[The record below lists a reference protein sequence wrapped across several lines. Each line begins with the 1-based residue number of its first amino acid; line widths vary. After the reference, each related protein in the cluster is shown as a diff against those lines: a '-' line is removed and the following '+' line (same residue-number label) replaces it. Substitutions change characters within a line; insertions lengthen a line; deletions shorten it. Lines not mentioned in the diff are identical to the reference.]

1 MVFIPSVICHL
12 SVSLISIFCSLNA
25 KVSMSIGVLQLRAQW
40 TRWLQ
45 KTASLLH
52 DDRIHWSLS
61 QLILRLELLVWR
73 WHESWKTHALITS
86 RWRWLPIA
94 SQIRDRVSFSKYQ
107 VASEYFLF
115 LIHSLPLWYPHFS
128 QHYLVLPLGSK
139 CPHLPDDPPVCH
151 LPSSAPSILNFS
163 TCPMLDESS
172 PWPRTSQWWQ
182 HS

>member
-61 QLILRLELLVWR
+61 QLILRLELLVMKMTWKLENSCIDHIQVKVTAYSITDLGQSTFFQIPSSLWIFPLFDPFLTSLIPTLLSTLSGPASRLQMPTPAWR
-73 WHESWKTHALITS
+73 SS
-86 RWRWLPIA
+86 C
-94 SQIRDRVSFSKYQ
+94 
-107 VASEYFLF
+107 
-115 LIHSLPLWYPHFS
+115 LPLA
-128 QHYLVLPLGSK
+128 LLCPLN
-139 CPHLPDDPPVCH
+139 P
-151 LPSSAPSILNFS
+151 
-163 TCPMLDESS
+163 
-172 PWPRTSQWWQ
+172 
-182 HS
+182 